1 LLELAANEDRVCEV
15 FQIVLGRRPDEEE
28 RVQSLAYLD
37 QRGDHPEAAVRQLE
51 WALLT
56 SSEFLINH

>member
-1 LLELAANEDRVCEV
+1 MK
-15 FQIVLGRRPDEEE
+15 IVSVKFFKPYLVDRPDDEE

-37 QRGDHPEAAVRQLE
+37 QRSEHQEAAVRQLE